1 MERQNVSRTFKIYER
16 NGFIISRTA
25 GADAPWRGWRNG
37 ESFRANT
44 LKGALVMA
52 ASYPRA

>member
-1 MERQNVSRTFKIYER
+1 MGRIFKTYER

-25 GADAPWRGWRNG
+25 GADAPWRGWRDG
-37 ESFRANT
+37 KSFRADT
-44 LKGALVMA
+44 LKGALAMA